1 MDSKKISV
9 IKFLNT
15 DKRTGCIKKLDNK
28 AESDFFFVE
37 KELLN
42 IKFEQLKEGVEVQ
55 FEPNGNFANKIEIL
69 KPERSVI
76 SSKIKRL
83 DMEKRTGFISK
94 TDQNAKKDF
103 FFVEKELLNIQ
114 FEQLKEGMDVQ
125 FEPNGDFA
133 NKINVINDN
142 KSITETKLS
151 VSDNLQ
157 KQSINSISEAIDVI
171 ISNIRKNA
179 DLITDGFIFEDY
191 TNIVLKMLVTEIYPI
206 PQQNQAGMFDGLF
219 KIKNLEVIY
228 DCTLSSNYEDYK
240 KEQIHN
246 YATKLDQ
253 TSLTVNGK
261 EISLSKNSDKQIWII
276 TKGSTKKIKEI
287 NDIRVKEVDI
297 HSLINVIEK
306 KFRNKL
312 LNYNDYVDGLKNI

>member
-15 DKRTGCIKKLDNK
+15 DKRNGYIKKLVNN
-28 AESDFFFVE
+28 AENDFFFVE

-42 IKFEQLKEGVEVQ
+42 ITFEQLKEGVEVQ

-76 SSKIKRL
+76 SSKIKKL
-83 DMEKRTGFISK
+83 DAEKRTGFISK
-94 TDQNAKKDF
+94 INQNAKKDF
-103 FFVEKELLNIQ
+103 VFAEKELLNIK

-133 NKINVINDN
+133 NKINVINN
-142 KSITETKLS
+142 KPAMVEAKQA

-157 KQSINSISEAIDVI
+157 RQVVNSISEAIETI
-171 ISNIRKNA
+171 ISSIRENA
-179 DLITDGFIFEDY
+179 NLITDPYIFEDY
-191 TNIVLKMLVTEIYPI
+191 TNIILKMLVTEIYPI

-240 KEQIHN
+240 REQIHN
-246 YATKLDQ
+246 YAAKLEQ

-297 HSLINVIEK
+297 HSLINEIEK
-306 KFRNKL
+306 KFINN
-312 LNYNDYVDGLKNI
+312 LNYNDYVDNLKNI

>member
-1 MDSKKISV
+1 MESKKISV

-15 DKRTGCIKKLDNK
+15 DKRTGCIKKLDNN
-28 AESDFFFVE
+28 AEADFFFAE

-42 IKFEQLKEGVEVQ
+42 IKFEQLKKGMEVQ

-69 KPERSVI
+69 KPEKSVI
-76 SSKIKRL
+76 SSKIKKL
-83 DMEKRTGFISK
+83 DAEKRTGFISK
-94 TDQNAKKDF
+94 INQNAKKDF
-103 FFVEKELLNIQ
+103 VFAEKELLNIK

-133 NKINVINDN
+133 NKINVINN
-142 KSITETKLS
+142 KPAMVEAKQA

-157 KQSINSISEAIDVI
+157 RQVVNSISEAIETI
-171 ISNIRKNA
+171 ISSIRENA
-179 DLITDGFIFEDY
+179 NLITDPYIFEDY
-191 TNIVLKMLVTEIYPI
+191 TNIILKMLVTEIYPI

-246 YATKLDQ
+246 YAAKLEQ

-297 HSLINVIEK
+297 HSLINEIEK
-306 KFRNKL
+306 KFINN
-312 LNYNDYVDGLKNI
+312 LNYNDYVDNLKNI

>member
-15 DKRTGCIKKLDNK
+15 DKRNGYIKKLDNN
-28 AESDFFFVE
+28 AENDFFFVE

-42 IKFEQLKEGVEVQ
+42 ITFEQLKEGVEVQ

-76 SSKIKRL
+76 SSKIKKL
-83 DMEKRTGFISK
+83 DAEKRTGFISK
-94 TDQNAKKDF
+94 INQSAKKDF
-103 FFVEKELLNIQ
+103 VFAEKELLNIK

-133 NKINVINDN
+133 NKINVINN
-142 KSITETKLS
+142 KPAMVEAKQA

-157 KQSINSISEAIDVI
+157 RQVVNSISEAIETI
-171 ISNIRKNA
+171 ISSIRENA
-179 DLITDGFIFEDY
+179 NLITDPYIFEDY
-191 TNIVLKMLVTEIYPI
+191 TNIILKMLVTEIYPI

-240 KEQIHN
+240 REQIHN
-246 YATKLDQ
+246 YAAKLEQ

-297 HSLINVIEK
+297 HSLINEIEK
-306 KFRNKL
+306 KFINN
-312 LNYNDYVDGLKNI
+312 LNYNDYVDNLKNI

>member
-15 DKRTGCIKKLDNK
+15 DKRNGYIKKLDNN
-28 AESDFFFVE
+28 AENDFFFVE

-42 IKFEQLKEGVEVQ
+42 ITFEQLKEGVEVQ

-76 SSKIKRL
+76 SSKIKKL
-83 DMEKRTGFISK
+83 DAEKRTGFISK
-94 TDQNAKKDF
+94 INQNAKKDF
-103 FFVEKELLNIQ
+103 VFAEKELLNIK

-133 NKINVINDN
+133 NKINVINN
-142 KSITETKLS
+142 KPAMVEAKQA

-157 KQSINSISEAIDVI
+157 RQVVNSISEAIETI
-171 ISNIRKNA
+171 ISSIRENA
-179 DLITDGFIFEDY
+179 NLITDPYIFEDY
-191 TNIVLKMLVTEIYPI
+191 TNIILKMLVTEIYPI

-240 KEQIHN
+240 REQIHN
-246 YATKLDQ
+246 YAAKLEQ

-297 HSLINVIEK
+297 HSLINEIEK
-306 KFRNKL
+306 KFINN
-312 LNYNDYVDGLKNI
+312 LNYNDYVDNLKNV

>member
-15 DKRTGCIKKLDNK
+15 DKRNGYIKKLDNN
-28 AESDFFFVE
+28 AENDFFFVE

-42 IKFEQLKEGVEVQ
+42 ITFEQLKEGVEVQ

-76 SSKIKRL
+76 SSKIKKL
-83 DMEKRTGFISK
+83 DAEKRTGFISK
-94 TDQNAKKDF
+94 INQNAKKDF
-103 FFVEKELLNIQ
+103 VFAEKELLNIK

-125 FEPNGDFA
+125 FEPNEDFA
-133 NKINVINDN
+133 NKINVINN
-142 KSITETKLS
+142 KPAMVEAKQA

-157 KQSINSISEAIDVI
+157 RQVVNSISEAIETI
-171 ISNIRKNA
+171 ISSIRENA
-179 DLITDGFIFEDY
+179 NLITDPYIFEDY
-191 TNIVLKMLVTEIYPI
+191 TNIILKMLVTEIYPI

-240 KEQIHN
+240 REQIHN
-246 YATKLDQ
+246 YAAKLEQ

-297 HSLINVIEK
+297 HSLINEIEK
-306 KFRNKL
+306 KFINN
-312 LNYNDYVDGLKNI
+312 LNYNDYVDNLKNI

>member
-1 MDSKKISV
+1 MDNKKISV

-15 DKRTGCIKKLDNK
+15 DKRNGYIKKLDNN
-28 AESDFFFVE
+28 AENDFFFVE

-42 IKFEQLKEGVEVQ
+42 ITFEQLKEGVEVQ

-76 SSKIKRL
+76 SSKIKKL
-83 DMEKRTGFISK
+83 DTQKRTGFISK
-94 TDQNAKKDF
+94 INQNAKKDF
-103 FFVEKELLNIQ
+103 FFAEKGLLNIK

-133 NKINVINDN
+133 NKINVINN
-142 KSITETKLS
+142 KPAMVEAKQA
-151 VSDNLQ
+151 VSDNSQ
-157 KQSINSISEAIDVI
+157 RQVVNSISEAIETI
-171 ISNIRKNA
+171 ISSIRENA
-179 DLITDGFIFEDY
+179 NLITDPYIFEDY
-191 TNIVLKMLVTEIYPI
+191 TNIILKMLVTEIYPI

-240 KEQIHN
+240 REQIHN
-246 YATKLDQ
+246 YAAKLEQ

-297 HSLINVIEK
+297 HSLINEIEK
-306 KFRNKL
+306 KFINN
-312 LNYNDYVDGLKNI
+312 LNYNDYVDNLKNI

>member
-15 DKRTGCIKKLDNK
+15 DKRNGYIKKLDNN
-28 AESDFFFVE
+28 AENDFFFVE
-37 KELLN
+37 KALLN
-42 IKFEQLKEGVEVQ
+42 IKFEQLKVGVEVQ

-76 SSKIKRL
+76 SSKIKKL
-83 DMEKRTGFISK
+83 DTEKRTGFISK
-94 TDQNAKKDF
+94 INQNAKKDF
-103 FFVEKELLNIQ
+103 VFAEKGLLNIK
-114 FEQLKEGMDVQ
+114 FEQLKEGMEVQ

-133 NKINVINDN
+133 NKINVINN
-142 KSITETKLS
+142 KPAMVEAKQA

-157 KQSINSISEAIDVI
+157 RQVVNSISEAIETI
-171 ISNIRKNA
+171 ISSIRENA
-179 DLITDGFIFEDY
+179 NLITDPYIFEDY
-191 TNIVLKMLVTEIYPI
+191 TNIILKMLVTEIYPI

-240 KEQIHN
+240 REQIHN
-246 YATKLDQ
+246 YAAKLEQ

-297 HSLINVIEK
+297 HSLINELEK
-306 KFRNKL
+306 KFINN
-312 LNYNDYVDGLKNI
+312 LNYNDYVDNLKNI

>member
-1 MDSKKISV
+1 MESKKISV
-9 IKFLNT
+9 IKFLNM
-15 DKRTGCIKKLDNK
+15 DKRTGCIKKLDNN
-28 AESDFFFVE
+28 AEADFFFAE

-42 IKFEQLKEGVEVQ
+42 IKFEQLKKGMEVQ
-55 FEPNGNFANKIEIL
+55 FEPNGNFANKIEII

-76 SSKIKRL
+76 FSKIKKL
-83 DMEKRTGFISK
+83 DTEKRTGFISK
-94 TDQNAKKDF
+94 INQNAKKDF
-103 FFVEKELLNIQ
+103 VFAEKELLNIQ

-133 NKINVINDN
+133 NKINVINN
-142 KSITETKLS
+142 KPAMAETKQA

-157 KQSINSISEAIDVI
+157 RRVVNSTSEAIETI
-171 ISNIRKNA
+171 ISSIRENA
-179 DLITDGFIFEDY
+179 NLITDPYIFEDY
-191 TNIVLKMLVTEIYPI
+191 TNIILKMLVTEIYPI

-228 DCTLSSNYEDYK
+228 DCTVSSNYEDYK
-240 KEQIHN
+240 REQIHN
-246 YATKLDQ
+246 YAAKLEQ

-297 HSLINVIEK
+297 HSLINEIEK
-306 KFRNKL
+306 KFINN
-312 LNYNDYVDGLKNI
+312 LNYNDYVDSLKNI

>member
-15 DKRTGCIKKLDNK
+15 DKRNGYIKKLDNN
-28 AESDFFFVE
+28 AENDFFFVE

-42 IKFEQLKEGVEVQ
+42 IIFEQLKEGVEVQ

-76 SSKIKRL
+76 SSKIKKL
-83 DMEKRTGFISK
+83 DAEKRTGFISK
-94 TDQNAKKDF
+94 INQNAKKDF
-103 FFVEKELLNIQ
+103 VFAEKELLNIK

-133 NKINVINDN
+133 NKINVINN
-142 KSITETKLS
+142 KPAMVEAKQA

-157 KQSINSISEAIDVI
+157 RQVVNSISEAIETI
-171 ISNIRKNA
+171 ISSIRENA
-179 DLITDGFIFEDY
+179 NLITDPYIFEDY
-191 TNIVLKMLVTEIYPI
+191 TNIILKMLVTEIYPI

-240 KEQIHN
+240 REQIHN
-246 YATKLDQ
+246 YAAKLEQ

-297 HSLINVIEK
+297 HSLINEIEK
-306 KFRNKL
+306 KFINN
-312 LNYNDYVDGLKNI
+312 LNYNDYVDNLKNI

>member
-15 DKRTGCIKKLDNK
+15 DKRNGYIKKLDNN
-28 AESDFFFVE
+28 AENDFFFVE

-42 IKFEQLKEGVEVQ
+42 ITFEQLKEGVEVQ
-55 FEPNGNFANKIEIL
+55 FEPNGNFANKIEIF

-76 SSKIKRL
+76 SSKIKKL
-83 DMEKRTGFISK
+83 DAEKRTGFISK
-94 TDQNAKKDF
+94 INQNAKKDF
-103 FFVEKELLNIQ
+103 VFAEKELLNIK

-133 NKINVINDN
+133 NKINVINN
-142 KSITETKLS
+142 KPAMVEAKQA

-157 KQSINSISEAIDVI
+157 RQVVNSISEAIETI
-171 ISNIRKNA
+171 ISSIRENA
-179 DLITDGFIFEDY
+179 NLITDPYIFEDY
-191 TNIVLKMLVTEIYPI
+191 TNIILKMLVTEIYPI

-240 KEQIHN
+240 REQIHN
-246 YATKLDQ
+246 YAAKLEQ

-297 HSLINVIEK
+297 HSLINEIEK
-306 KFRNKL
+306 KFINN
-312 LNYNDYVDGLKNI
+312 LNYNDYVDNLKNI

>member
-15 DKRTGCIKKLDNK
+15 DKRNGYIKKLDNN
-28 AESDFFFVE
+28 AENDFFFVE

-42 IKFEQLKEGVEVQ
+42 ITFEQLKEGVEVQ

-76 SSKIKRL
+76 SSKIKKL
-83 DMEKRTGFISK
+83 DAEKRTGFISK
-94 TDQNAKKDF
+94 INQNAKKDF
-103 FFVEKELLNIQ
+103 VFAEKELLNIK

-133 NKINVINDN
+133 NKINVINN
-142 KSITETKLS
+142 NPAMVEAKQA

-157 KQSINSISEAIDVI
+157 RQVVNSISEAIETI
-171 ISNIRKNA
+171 ISSIRENA
-179 DLITDGFIFEDY
+179 NLITDPYIFEDY
-191 TNIVLKMLVTEIYPI
+191 TNIILKMLVTEIYPI

-240 KEQIHN
+240 REQIHN
-246 YATKLDQ
+246 YAAKLEQ

-297 HSLINVIEK
+297 HSLINEIEK
-306 KFRNKL
+306 KFINN
-312 LNYNDYVDGLKNI
+312 LNYNDYVDNLKNI

>member
-1 MDSKKISV
+1 MDSKKLSV

-15 DKRTGCIKKLDNK
+15 DKRNGYIKKLDNN
-28 AESDFFFVE
+28 AENDFFFVE

-42 IKFEQLKEGVEVQ
+42 ITFEQLKEGVEVQ

-76 SSKIKRL
+76 SSKIKKL
-83 DMEKRTGFISK
+83 DAEKRTGFISK
-94 TDQNAKKDF
+94 INQNAKKDF
-103 FFVEKELLNIQ
+103 VFAEKELLNIK

-133 NKINVINDN
+133 NKINVINN
-142 KSITETKLS
+142 KPAMVEAKQA

-157 KQSINSISEAIDVI
+157 RQVVNSISEAIETI
-171 ISNIRKNA
+171 ISSIRENA
-179 DLITDGFIFEDY
+179 NLITDPYIFEDY
-191 TNIVLKMLVTEIYPI
+191 TNIILKMLVTEIYPI

-240 KEQIHN
+240 REQIHN
-246 YATKLDQ
+246 YAAKLEQ

-297 HSLINVIEK
+297 HSLINEIEK
-306 KFRNKL
+306 KFINN
-312 LNYNDYVDGLKNI
+312 LNYNDYVDNLKNI

>member
-15 DKRTGCIKKLDNK
+15 DKRNGYIKKLDNN
-28 AESDFFFVE
+28 AENDFFFVE

-42 IKFEQLKEGVEVQ
+42 ITFEQLKEGVEVQ

-76 SSKIKRL
+76 SSKIKKL
-83 DMEKRTGFISK
+83 DAEKRTGFISK
-94 TDQNAKKDF
+94 INQNAKKDF
-103 FFVEKELLNIQ
+103 VFAEKELLNIK

-133 NKINVINDN
+133 NKINVINN
-142 KSITETKLS
+142 KPAMVEAKQA

-157 KQSINSISEAIDVI
+157 RQVVNSISEAIETI
-171 ISNIRKNA
+171 ISSIRENA
-179 DLITDGFIFEDY
+179 NLITDPYIFEDY
-191 TNIVLKMLVTEIYPI
+191 TNIILKMLVTEIYPI

-240 KEQIHN
+240 REQIHN
-246 YATKLDQ
+246 YAAKLEQ

-297 HSLINVIEK
+297 HSLINEIEK
-306 KFRNKL
+306 NS
-312 LNYNDYVDGLKNI
+312 

>member
-1 MDSKKISV
+1 MPAVKK
-9 IKFLNT
+9 KCGAKNA
-15 DKRTGCIKKLDNK
+15 KK
-28 AESDFFFVE
+28 DFVFAE

-42 IKFEQLKEGVEVQ
+42 IK
-55 FEPNGNFANKIEIL
+55 
-69 KPERSVI
+69 
-76 SSKIKRL
+76 
-83 DMEKRTGFISK
+83 
-94 TDQNAKKDF
+94 
-103 FFVEKELLNIQ
+103 

-133 NKINVINDN
+133 NKINVINN
-142 KSITETKLS
+142 KPAMVEAKQA

-157 KQSINSISEAIDVI
+157 RQVVNSISEAIETI
-171 ISNIRKNA
+171 ISSIRENA
-179 DLITDGFIFEDY
+179 NLITDPYIFEDY
-191 TNIVLKMLVTEIYPI
+191 TNIILKMLVTEIYPI

-240 KEQIHN
+240 REQIHN
-246 YATKLDQ
+246 YAAKLEQ

-297 HSLINVIEK
+297 HSLINEIEK
-306 KFRNKL
+306 KFINN
-312 LNYNDYVDGLKNI
+312 LNYNDYVDNLKNI

>member
-1 MDSKKISV
+1 MESKKISV
-9 IKFLNT
+9 IKFLNM
-15 DKRTGCIKKLDNK
+15 DKRTGCIKKLDNN
-28 AESDFFFVE
+28 AEADFFFAE

-42 IKFEQLKEGVEVQ
+42 IKFEQLKKGMEVQ
-55 FEPNGNFANKIEIL
+55 FEPNGNFANKIEII

-76 SSKIKRL
+76 FSKIKKL
-83 DMEKRTGFISK
+83 DTEKRTGFISK
-94 TDQNAKKDF
+94 INQNAKKDF
-103 FFVEKELLNIQ
+103 VFAEKELLNIQ

-133 NKINVINDN
+133 NKINVINN
-142 KSITETKLS
+142 KPAMAETKQA

-157 KQSINSISEAIDVI
+157 RRVVNSTSEAIETI
-171 ISNIRKNA
+171 ISSIRENA
-179 DLITDGFIFEDY
+179 NLITDPYIFEDY
-191 TNIVLKMLVTEIYPI
+191 TNIILKMLVTEIYPI

-228 DCTLSSNYEDYK
+228 DCTVSSNYEDYK
-240 KEQIHN
+240 REQIHN
-246 YATKLDQ
+246 YAAKLEQ

-297 HSLINVIEK
+297 HSLINEIEK
-306 KFRNKL
+306 KFMNN
-312 LNYNDYVDGLKNI
+312 LNYNDYVDSLKNI

>member
-15 DKRTGCIKKLDNK
+15 DKRNGYIKKLDNN
-28 AESDFFFVE
+28 AENDFFFVE

-42 IKFEQLKEGVEVQ
+42 ITFEQLKEGVEVQ

-69 KPERSVI
+69 KPEKSVI
-76 SSKIKRL
+76 SSKIKKL
-83 DMEKRTGFISK
+83 DAEKRTGFISK
-94 TDQNAKKDF
+94 INQNAKKDF
-103 FFVEKELLNIQ
+103 VFAEKELLNIK

-133 NKINVINDN
+133 NKINVINN
-142 KSITETKLS
+142 KPAMVEAKQA

-157 KQSINSISEAIDVI
+157 RQVVNSISEAIETI
-171 ISNIRKNA
+171 ISSIRENA
-179 DLITDGFIFEDY
+179 NLITDPYIFEDY
-191 TNIVLKMLVTEIYPI
+191 TNIILKMLVTEIYPI
-206 PQQNQAGMFDGLF
+206 PQQKQAGMFDGLF

-240 KEQIHN
+240 REQIHN
-246 YATKLDQ
+246 YAAKLEQ

-297 HSLINVIEK
+297 HSLINEIEK
-306 KFRNKL
+306 KFINN
-312 LNYNDYVDGLKNI
+312 LNYNDYVDNLKNI

>member
-15 DKRTGCIKKLDNK
+15 DKRTGCIKKLDNN
-28 AESDFFFVE
+28 AETDFFFVE

-76 SSKIKRL
+76 SSKIKKL
-83 DMEKRTGFISK
+83 DAEKRTGFISK
-94 TDQNAKKDF
+94 INQNAKKDF
-103 FFVEKELLNIQ
+103 VFAEKELLNIK

-133 NKINVINDN
+133 NKINVINN
-142 KSITETKLS
+142 KPAMVEAKQA

-157 KQSINSISEAIDVI
+157 RQVVNSISEAIETI
-171 ISNIRKNA
+171 ISSIRENA
-179 DLITDGFIFEDY
+179 NLITDPYIFEDY
-191 TNIVLKMLVTEIYPI
+191 TNIILKMLVTEIYPI

-240 KEQIHN
+240 REQIHN
-246 YATKLDQ
+246 YAAKLEQ

-297 HSLINVIEK
+297 HSLINEIEK
-306 KFRNKL
+306 KFINN
-312 LNYNDYVDGLKNI
+312 LNYNDYVDNLKNI

>member
-15 DKRTGCIKKLDNK
+15 DKRNGYIKKLDNN
-28 AESDFFFVE
+28 AENDFFFVE

-42 IKFEQLKEGVEVQ
+42 ITFEQLKEGVEVQ

-76 SSKIKRL
+76 SSKIKKL
-83 DMEKRTGFISK
+83 YAEKRTGFISK
-94 TDQNAKKDF
+94 INQNAKKDF
-103 FFVEKELLNIQ
+103 VFAEKELLNIK

-133 NKINVINDN
+133 NKINVINN
-142 KSITETKLS
+142 KPAMVEAKQA

-157 KQSINSISEAIDVI
+157 RQVVNSISEAIETI
-171 ISNIRKNA
+171 ISSIRENA
-179 DLITDGFIFEDY
+179 NLITDPYIFEDY
-191 TNIVLKMLVTEIYPI
+191 TNIILKMLVTEIYPI

-240 KEQIHN
+240 REQIHN
-246 YATKLDQ
+246 YAAKLEQ

-297 HSLINVIEK
+297 HSLINEIEK
-306 KFRNKL
+306 KFINN
-312 LNYNDYVDGLKNI
+312 LNYNDYVDNLKNI

>member
-15 DKRTGCIKKLDNK
+15 DKRNGYIKKLDNN
-28 AESDFFFVE
+28 AENDFFFVE

-42 IKFEQLKEGVEVQ
+42 ITFEQLKEGVEVQ

-76 SSKIKRL
+76 SSKIKKL
-83 DMEKRTGFISK
+83 DAEKRTGFISK
-94 TDQNAKKDF
+94 INQNAKKDF
-103 FFVEKELLNIQ
+103 VFAEKELLNIK

-133 NKINVINDN
+133 NKINVINN
-142 KSITETKLS
+142 KPAMVEAKQA

-157 KQSINSISEAIDVI
+157 RQVVNSISEAIETI
-171 ISNIRKNA
+171 ISSIRENA
-179 DLITDGFIFEDY
+179 NLITDPYIFEDY
-191 TNIVLKMLVTEIYPI
+191 TNIILKMLVTEIYPI

-240 KEQIHN
+240 REQIHN
-246 YATKLDQ
+246 YAAKLEQ

-287 NDIRVKEVDI
+287 NSITIGRR
-297 HSLINVIEK
+297 H
-306 KFRNKL
+306 
-312 LNYNDYVDGLKNI
+312 

>member
-15 DKRTGCIKKLDNK
+15 DKRNGYIKKLDNN
-28 AESDFFFVE
+28 AENDFFFVE

-42 IKFEQLKEGVEVQ
+42 ITFEQLKEGVEVQ

-76 SSKIKRL
+76 SSKIKKL
-83 DMEKRTGFISK
+83 DAEKRTGFISK
-94 TDQNAKKDF
+94 INQNAKKDF
-103 FFVEKELLNIQ
+103 VFAEKELLNIK

-133 NKINVINDN
+133 NKINVINN
-142 KSITETKLS
+142 KPAMVEAKQA
-151 VSDNLQ
+151 VSDNSQ
-157 KQSINSISEAIDVI
+157 RQVVNSISEAIETI
-171 ISNIRKNA
+171 ISSIRENA
-179 DLITDGFIFEDY
+179 NLITDPYIFEDY
-191 TNIVLKMLVTEIYPI
+191 TNIILKMLVTEIYPI

-240 KEQIHN
+240 REQIHN
-246 YATKLDQ
+246 YAAKLEQ

-297 HSLINVIEK
+297 HSLINEIEK
-306 KFRNKL
+306 KFINN
-312 LNYNDYVDGLKNI
+312 LNYNDYVDNLKNI

>member
-15 DKRTGCIKKLDNK
+15 DKRNGYIKKLDNN
-28 AESDFFFVE
+28 AENDFFFVE

-42 IKFEQLKEGVEVQ
+42 ITFEQLKEGVEVQ

-76 SSKIKRL
+76 SSKIKKL
-83 DMEKRTGFISK
+83 DAEKRTGFISK
-94 TDQNAKKDF
+94 INQNAKKDF
-103 FFVEKELLNIQ
+103 VFAEKELLNIK

-133 NKINVINDN
+133 NKINVINN
-142 KSITETKLS
+142 KPAMVEAKQA

-157 KQSINSISEAIDVI
+157 RQVVNSISEAIETI
-171 ISNIRKNA
+171 ISSIRENA
-179 DLITDGFIFEDY
+179 NLITDPYIFEDY
-191 TNIVLKMLVTEIYPI
+191 TNIILKMLVTEIYPI

-240 KEQIHN
+240 REQIHN
-246 YATKLDQ
+246 YAAKLEQ

-276 TKGSTKKIKEI
+276 TKGSTKKIREI
-287 NDIRVKEVDI
+287 NDIRVEEVDI
-297 HSLINVIEK
+297 HSLINEIEK
-306 KFRNKL
+306 KFINK
-312 LNYNDYVDGLKNI
+312 LNYNDYVDNLKNI

>member
-15 DKRTGCIKKLDNK
+15 DKRNGYIKKLDNN
-28 AESDFFFVE
+28 AENDFFFVE

-42 IKFEQLKEGVEVQ
+42 ITFEQLKEGVEVQ

-76 SSKIKRL
+76 SSKIKKL
-83 DMEKRTGFISK
+83 DAEKRTGFISK
-94 TDQNAKKDF
+94 INQNAKKDF
-103 FFVEKELLNIQ
+103 VFAEKELLNIK

-133 NKINVINDN
+133 NKINVINN
-142 KSITETKLS
+142 KPAMVEAKQA

-157 KQSINSISEAIDVI
+157 RQVVNSISEAIETI
-171 ISNIRKNA
+171 ISSIRENA
-179 DLITDGFIFEDY
+179 NLITDPYIFEDY
-191 TNIVLKMLVTEIYPI
+191 TNIILKMLVTEIYPI

-240 KEQIHN
+240 REQIHN
-246 YATKLDQ
+246 YAAKLEQ

-287 NDIRVKEVDI
+287 NDIRAKEVDI
-297 HSLINVIEK
+297 HSLINEIEK
-306 KFRNKL
+306 KFINN
-312 LNYNDYVDGLKNI
+312 LNYNDYVDNLKNI

>member
-15 DKRTGCIKKLDNK
+15 DKRNGYIKKLDNN
-28 AESDFFFVE
+28 AENDFFFVE

-42 IKFEQLKEGVEVQ
+42 ITFEQLKEGVEVQ

-76 SSKIKRL
+76 SSKIKKL
-83 DMEKRTGFISK
+83 DAEKRTGFISK
-94 TDQNAKKDF
+94 INQNAKKDF
-103 FFVEKELLNIQ
+103 VFAEKELLNIK

-133 NKINVINDN
+133 NKINVINN
-142 KSITETKLS
+142 KPAMVEAKQA

-157 KQSINSISEAIDVI
+157 RQVVNSISEAIETI
-171 ISNIRKNA
+171 IYSIRENA
-179 DLITDGFIFEDY
+179 NLITDPYIFEDY
-191 TNIVLKMLVTEIYPI
+191 TNIILKMLVTEIYPI

-240 KEQIHN
+240 REQIHN
-246 YATKLDQ
+246 YAAKLEQ

-297 HSLINVIEK
+297 HSLINEIEK
-306 KFRNKL
+306 KFINN
-312 LNYNDYVDGLKNI
+312 LNYNDYVDNLKNI

>member
-15 DKRTGCIKKLDNK
+15 DKRNGYIKKLDNN
-28 AESDFFFVE
+28 AENDFFFVE

-42 IKFEQLKEGVEVQ
+42 ITFEQLKEGVEVQ

-76 SSKIKRL
+76 SSKIKKL
-83 DMEKRTGFISK
+83 DAEKRTGFISK
-94 TDQNAKKDF
+94 INQNAKKDF
-103 FFVEKELLNIQ
+103 VFAEKELLNIK

-133 NKINVINDN
+133 NKINVINN
-142 KSITETKLS
+142 KPAMVEAKQA

-157 KQSINSISEAIDVI
+157 RQVVNSISEAIETI
-171 ISNIRKNA
+171 ISSMRENA
-179 DLITDGFIFEDY
+179 NLITDPYIFEDY
-191 TNIVLKMLVTEIYPI
+191 TNIILKMLVTEIYPI

-240 KEQIHN
+240 REQIHN
-246 YATKLDQ
+246 YAAKLEQ

-297 HSLINVIEK
+297 HSLINEIEK
-306 KFRNKL
+306 KFINN
-312 LNYNDYVDGLKNI
+312 LNYNDYVDNLKNI

>member
-15 DKRTGCIKKLDNK
+15 DKRNGYIKKLDNN
-28 AESDFFFVE
+28 AENDFFFVE

-42 IKFEQLKEGVEVQ
+42 ITFEQLKEGVEVQ

-76 SSKIKRL
+76 SSKIKKL
-83 DMEKRTGFISK
+83 DAEKRTGFISK
-94 TDQNAKKDF
+94 INQNAKKDF
-103 FFVEKELLNIQ
+103 VFAEKELLNIK

-133 NKINVINDN
+133 NKINVINN
-142 KSITETKLS
+142 KPAMVEAKQA

-157 KQSINSISEAIDVI
+157 RQVVNSISEAIETI
-171 ISNIRKNA
+171 ISSIRENA
-179 DLITDGFIFEDY
+179 NLITDPYIFEDY
-191 TNIVLKMLVTEIYPI
+191 TNIILKMLVTEIYPI

-240 KEQIHN
+240 REQIHN
-246 YATKLDQ
+246 YAAKLEQ

-297 HSLINVIEK
+297 HSLINEIEK
-306 KFRNKL
+306 KFINN
-312 LNYNDYVDGLKNI
+312 LNYNDYVENLKNI

>member
-15 DKRTGCIKKLDNK
+15 DKRNGYIKKLDNN
-28 AESDFFFVE
+28 AENDFFFVE

-42 IKFEQLKEGVEVQ
+42 ITFEQLKEGVEVQ

-76 SSKIKRL
+76 SSKIKKL
-83 DMEKRTGFISK
+83 DAEKRTGFISK
-94 TDQNAKKDF
+94 INQNAKKDF
-103 FFVEKELLNIQ
+103 VFAEKELLNIK

-133 NKINVINDN
+133 NKINVINN
-142 KSITETKLS
+142 KPAMVEAKQA

-157 KQSINSISEAIDVI
+157 RQVVNSISEAIETI
-171 ISNIRKNA
+171 ISSIRENA
-179 DLITDGFIFEDY
+179 NLITDPYIFEDY
-191 TNIVLKMLVTEIYPI
+191 TNIILKMLVTEIYPI

-240 KEQIHN
+240 REQIHN
-246 YATKLDQ
+246 YAAKLEQ

-297 HSLINVIEK
+297 HSLINEIEK
-306 KFRNKL
+306 KFINN
-312 LNYNDYVDGLKNI
+312 LNYNDYVDNLKNI